1 MMAYLKPI
9 WDHYVEHR
17 NLELLREDILS
28 DPWYEAPKTA
38 DESLLMRAVERS
50 DVGAVRLLLSMGESP
65 QLPASDGFT
74 LLHQAVDEV
83 SVVGSGRKA
92 DRAESNPHRDTALA
106 VLTALL
112 DGGADPNVQG
122 MDGTPLHRA
131 AGWGDVESARILL
144 AYGADIES
152 RMLVDGELTPLLHA
166 ALMGQPQMVRF
177 LMDSGANRSAMS
189 HPSLTGPPMTLRELL
204 KRWKVAHVD
213 EILAI
218 LDR

>member
-1 MMAYLKPI
+1 MTAYLKPI
-9 WDHYVEHR
+9 WDSYVEHR
-17 NLELLREDILS
+17 SLELLREDILS

-38 DESLLMRAVERS
+38 DESLLMRAVERN
-50 DVGAVRLLLSMGESP
+50 DVGAVRLLLSMGDSA
-65 QLPASDGFT
+65 QLPALCGFT

-83 SVVGSGRKA
+83 SVVGSGRKT
-92 DRAESNPHRDTALA
+92 DLAESNPHLETALA

-131 AGWGDVESARILL
+131 AGWGDVEAARILL
-144 AYGADIES
+144 AYGAGIES
-152 RMLVDGELTPLLHA
+152 RMLVDAELTPLLHA

-189 HPSLTGPPMTLRELL
+189 RTSLTGPPMTLRELL
-204 KRWKVAHVD
+204 KRWKVTHID
-213 EILAI
+213 EILAL
-218 LDR
+218 LDC